1 LRGDYNLN
9 SEIDK
14 QLDIMDEAINLM
26 NAARAET
33 YELTFGEALEILKI
47 SRLDNIANMLDSV
60 NINIIEVANE
70 IEHLR

>member
-1 LRGDYNLN
+1 MN